1 MAAIGTSLRW
11 KTLMRI
17 WRESVDR
24 ATRLTSPTAGFLVPN
39 QAVLDRHVG
48 LTAADARLAGSP
60 GWVRVSGMR
69 AAHIWMLLSVL
80 ACSDEEGVRL
90 ERSEFADVGALCV
103 RTGMAGELLIQVVV
117 DGCASGCAKIVESSC
132 AVDAGSAEFVVHSSI
147 TVEER
152 RGPTVICPTVCVPIG
167 VSCAS
172 RQVASGEYLFRH
184 GGNIS
189 AARLPTD
196 VPLLLGG
203 GGALPELLCH

>member
-103 RTGMAGELLIQVVV
+103 RTGMAGELLIHVVV
-117 DGCASGCAKIVESSC
+117 DGCASGCAKSSPV
-132 AVDAGSAEFVVHSSI
+132 A
-147 TVEER
+147 
-152 RGPTVICPTVCVPIG
+152 PVCV
-167 VSCAS
+167 
-172 RQVASGEYLFRH
+172 
-184 GGNIS
+184 
-189 AARLPTD
+189 
-196 VPLLLGG
+196 
-203 GGALPELLCH
+203 